1 MSQDISSY
9 SQYNPARS
17 TSYHFTITGFRDL
30 SFKLQNAS
38 VPDVNLSGAPFPT
51 RTVDIMVP
59 SNKLN
64 YDPMLFNIL
73 ISEDLRE
80 WIEIYKWM
88 DDWTRMSK
96 QADTTAEMTILN
108 TTNQPIARFIYTGVW
123 PLLLGGLQYSMIDQE
138 RVLTCNLTLMF
149 DEFQVENLVSGE
161 RITHGN

>member
-64 YDPMLFNIL
+64 YDPMPFNIL